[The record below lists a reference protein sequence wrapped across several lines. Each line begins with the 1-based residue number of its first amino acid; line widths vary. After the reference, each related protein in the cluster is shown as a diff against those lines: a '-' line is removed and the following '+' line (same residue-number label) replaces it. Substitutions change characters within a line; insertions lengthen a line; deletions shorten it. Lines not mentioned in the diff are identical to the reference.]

1 MALLRSAATVGLYTL
16 MSRVLGF
23 VRDVLTAAFLG
34 AGPVTDAFFVAQRL
48 PNLFRSLFA
57 EGAFNAAFVPLFAGA
72 IATEGRAA
80 ARRFA
85 EDALA
90 VLVTAL
96 FLFVAAAE
104 VFAPAFVRVL
114 APGFADDPEKFALTV
129 ALARV
134 TFPYLLYISLASLQ
148 SGVLNSVERFA
159 AAAATPMLLNA
170 FLIGA
175 MLLVRPVNGY
185 VLAWAI
191 TASGFAQFA
200 WLMVSCWRAGLPL
213 AMPWPR
219 LTPAVRQLLRLMLP
233 GTFGAGVTQ
242 LNLVV
247 STAIAS
253 LLPTGAVSYLYYAD
267 RLNQLP
273 LGVVGIAVGTAILPS
288 LSRQVRTGDDLGA
301 QATQNRGLELALLLT
316 LPAAVGLGVLA
327 HPILETLF
335 QRGAFDA
342 AATAATA
349 PALTAYAAG
358 LPAFV
363 LIKILAPGFFARRD
377 TGTPVKIAALAMA
390 VNAAGTVLL
399 GFVLPWA
406 HVGIAVAGSIA
417 GWVNALA
424 LMTVLHRRGHFS
436 LDRQSRRAL
445 PRIAGAAA
453 GMGALLAAATSW
465 AAPAFV
471 GSFIERLSVLAGLVA
486 LGLAGFVLLALMLG
500 AAQWREVLRRLRRQA
515 A

>member
-1 MALLRSAATVGLYTL
+1 MALLRSAATVGLWTL

-23 VRDVLTAAFLG
+23 LRDVLTAAFLG
-34 AGPVTDAFFVAQRL
+34 AGPVTDAFFVAFRL

-72 IATEGRAA
+72 VATEGRQS

-96 FLFVAAAE
+96 FLFVLAAE

-114 APGFADDPEKFALTV
+114 APGFAEEPEKFALTV

-159 AAAATPMLLNA
+159 AAAATPMLLNL

-175 MLLVRPVNGY
+175 MLLVRPVDGY

-213 AMPWPR
+213 AMPRP
-219 LTPAVRQLLRLMLP
+219 
-233 GTFGAGVTQ
+233 Q

-273 LGVVGIAVGTAILPS
+273 LGVVGIAVSTAILPS
-288 LSRQVRTGDDLGA
+288 LSRQVRTGDDPGA

-327 HPILETLF
+327 RPILLTLF

-342 AATAATA
+342 VATAATA

-377 TGTPVKIAALAMA
+377 TGTPVKVAALAMA

-406 HVGIAVAGSIA
+406 HVGIAIAGSIA

-424 LMTVLHRRGHFS
+424 LMVVLHHRGHFS
-436 LDRQSRRAL
+436 LDGQSKRAI
-445 PRIAGAAA
+445 PRIAAAA
-453 GMGALLAAATSW
+453 LGMGALLW
-465 AAPAFV
+465 
-471 GSFIERLSVLAGLVA
+471 
-486 LGLAGFVLLALMLG
+486 
-500 AAQWREVLRRLRRQA
+500 
-515 A
+515 